1 MMNTNVTAITPQTLK
16 TAIEAIAR
24 RDTVYVR
31 TSRPNS
37 SLKAKSLP
45 IGLTPTTVLRPPE
58 ASLHVGLAPQTLA
71 NLRLSG
77 SGPPYVKIGLRAV
90 GYRLSDLDEWLAKQ
104 VRSSTSDPG
113 KPMA

>member
-1 MMNTNVTAITPQTLK
+1 MRRNQKTSLNTTTT
-16 TAIEAIAR
+16 IAAVDQRDEGLPTR
-24 RDTVYVR
+24 R
-31 TSRPNS
+31 PKS
-37 SLKAKSLP
+37 SVKARSLP
-45 IGLTPTTVLRPPE
+45 FGIIPTTVLRPPE
-58 ASLHVGLAPQTLA
+58 ASLHAGLAPQTLA
-71 NLRLSG
+71 KLRLSG